1 MLQISST
8 VIVGTLKRKRQ
19 MHRNIVLFQDLQI
32 LQCNECQTEVVS
44 SVYSIYYYSGI
55 QSIEHASGIHMID
68 RRQIIGTL
76 HSFSGGLAKV
86 RKTKRG

>member
-1 MLQISST
+1 MQQRKQETSSSRLAKIVLQISST
-8 VIVGTLKRKRQ
+8 VIVGTLKHKRQ

-55 QSIEHASGIHMID
+55 QSIEHALVSD
-68 RRQIIGTL
+68 
-76 HSFSGGLAKV
+76 
-86 RKTKRG
+86 